1 MIQETLQLKINQII
15 QMHSLGQTYDAIN
28 ALEVLIETNTS
39 EALLFN
45 ISGVLFKE
53 IGDLDKAIN
62 AFENALLLDPNY
74 ADANYNLGL
83 TFDEINEIDSAIN
96 YYEKAIL
103 INPKYPDALN
113 NLGNL
118 YKNNSHIE
126 LGIECF
132 KKALDLE
139 PNFVAA
145 WNNLG
150 NAYKDLN
157 QLEKAVDCYHKA
169 INIDIN
175 IPELH
180 NNLGN
185 VLKNLGQFQEALD
198 CYKKAIAMQP
208 ENFESFNNIGIVLD
222 KLGLEDEAV
231 EAYEK
236 AIEINPDFAEGYFN
250 RGQVLKNLTR
260 FPEALASFELAYML
274 EPDIDYIF
282 GDILHL
288 KMNLC
293 IWDGFSDHLNDLIQ
307 KINGND
313 KIINPFSMLSLI
325 DSPETQRKVSEA
337 FIKKDF
343 DEDLDTSISIYS
355 NHEKIIVGYFSPDFR
370 DHAVAFLT
378 AALFESHNRDKFE
391 IHAFSYGDDTNDEMN
406 LRVKKGVDKFHNIN
420 LMSDLDVINLSRSI
434 EVDIAIDLA
443 GYTQNSRTELFAQ
456 RLAPIQVN
464 YLGYT
469 GTSGASYMDYI
480 IADSTIIKDSK
491 EYSENI
497 VFMPNSYMV
506 NDILQKKE
514 VNSLTRE
521 DVGLPEDKFIFCC
534 FNNHYKILPDVFSCW
549 MRILTAVEESV
560 LWLSDSNDFASNNL
574 IKEAQKNG
582 IDKDRII
589 FAPQLPSRMDHLSRV
604 QLADLFLDTSP
615 FNAHTTASDALRMG
629 LPLLTCIGKSF
640 VSRVAA
646 SLLEAIKLP
655 ELIVTNHEE
664 YEALAIY
671 LGKNNQELKIIKNK
685 LKKNLETEA
694 LFKTPLYARHI
705 EDSYI
710 QMYKNYQKGLLPSD
724 IVIND

>member
-1 MIQETLQLKINQII
+1 
-15 QMHSLGQTYDAIN
+15 
-28 ALEVLIETNTS
+28 
-39 EALLFN
+39 
-45 ISGVLFKE
+45 
-53 IGDLDKAIN
+53 
-62 AFENALLLDPNY
+62 
-74 ADANYNLGL
+74 
-83 TFDEINEIDSAIN
+83 
-96 YYEKAIL
+96 
-103 INPKYPDALN
+103 
-113 NLGNL
+113 
-118 YKNNSHIE
+118 
-126 LGIECF
+126 
-132 KKALDLE
+132 
-139 PNFVAA
+139 
-145 WNNLG
+145 
-150 NAYKDLN
+150 
-157 QLEKAVDCYHKA
+157 
-169 INIDIN
+169 
-175 IPELH
+175 
-180 NNLGN
+180 
-185 VLKNLGQFQEALD
+185 
-198 CYKKAIAMQP
+198 
-208 ENFESFNNIGIVLD
+208 
-222 KLGLEDEAV
+222 
-231 EAYEK
+231 
-236 AIEINPDFAEGYFN
+236 
-250 RGQVLKNLTR
+250 
-260 FPEALASFELAYML
+260 
-274 EPDIDYIF
+274 
-282 GDILHL
+282 
-288 KMNLC
+288 
-293 IWDGFSDHLNDLIQ
+293 
-307 KINGND
+307 
-313 KIINPFSMLSLI
+313 
-325 DSPETQRKVSEA
+325 
-337 FIKKDF
+337 
-343 DEDLDTSISIYS
+343 
-355 NHEKIIVGYFSPDFR
+355 
-370 DHAVAFLT
+370 
-378 AALFESHNRDKFE
+378 
-391 IHAFSYGDDTNDEMN
+391 
-406 LRVKKGVDKFHNIN
+406 
-420 LMSDLDVINLSRSI
+420 
-434 EVDIAIDLA
+434 
-443 GYTQNSRTELFAQ
+443 
-456 RLAPIQVN
+456 
-464 YLGYT
+464 
-469 GTSGASYMDYI
+469 MDYI